1 MENQDE
7 DKLDRIVEAV
17 HGVSVQLESLRT
29 TLQQL
34 ETASLDHE
42 KRLRSIERWQNNLT
56 PILAAMTFVLGA
68 SFTQV
73 LDRLF

>member
-1 MENQDE
+1 MENQDDE
-7 DKLDRIVEAV
+7 KLDRIVEAV

-34 ETASLDHE
+34 QTSSLDHE

>member
-34 ETASLDHE
+34 QTASLDHE

-56 PILAAMTFVLGA
+56 PILAAMTFMLGA

>member
-34 ETASLDHE
+34 QTASLDHE

>member
-34 ETASLDHE
+34 QTASLDHE

-73 LDRLF
+73 LVRLF